1 MFYSASPVSCGINP
15 MMCKRCPLPGWL
27 VFVQLSRPCHDAT
40 HSGTSAH
47 HLSQLNTA
55 ITCWLQPCCLSVT
68 IMSPQGLDCS
78 QVAAAI
84 LGHSQGESP
93 MVNEQSRLHWLIS
106 PGVTPDRG
114 LCTKP
119 IPDRAT
125 AWEGFAKKWF
135 PFSSWGT
142 QLTYASLPP
151 GWLGA
156 PMGLSSSKCV
166 WQR

>member
-1 MFYSASPVSCGINP
+1 

-27 VFVQLSRPCHDAT
+27 VFVQLSRPCRDAT

-55 ITCWLQPCCLSVT
+55 ITCWLRPCCLSAT

-84 LGHSQGESP
+84 LGRSQGESP
-93 MVNEQSRLHWLIS
+93 VVNEQSRLHWLIS

-114 LCTKP
+114 PSHPGLGYSLGRFCQNMVPFLLHPLLLC
-119 IPDRAT
+119 
-125 AWEGFAKKWF
+125 EEF
-135 PFSSWGT
+135 
-142 QLTYASLPP
+142 
-151 GWLGA
+151 
-156 PMGLSSSKCV
+156 
-166 WQR
+166 